1 MEHIA
6 SLVASHPYLALYAF
20 IWAEF
25 ISALMIAQKS
35 RDLLFLALTVA
46 ILFSTLVPAGEIYY

>member
-1 MEHIA
+1 MEHLA

-35 RDLLFLALTVA
+35 RGLLFLALTVA